1 MGLLYCY
8 TVQVFQN
15 IMTDESE
22 HVKTVNACQLNDETL
37 MSPNTA
43 AANAGTFSWGH
54 KFEN

>member
-1 MGLLYCY
+1 
-8 TVQVFQN
+8 VFQN